1 MVMITWDFFYTIA
14 VTAFITSTFNA
25 IAQYFVYKFLI
36 KHLDTLGKAMN
47 GKQPDKKEEAVGIP
61 NIRK

>member
-1 MVMITWDFFYTIA
+1 MPNITWEIFWTIA
-14 VTAFITSTFNA
+14 ITAFITSTFNA

-36 KHLDTLGKAMN
+36 KHLDTLGKALN
-47 GKQPDKKEEAVGIP
+47 GKETTKKEETDKLP

>member
-1 MVMITWDFFYTIA
+1 MIFSWDFIITIA

-36 KHLDTLGKAMN
+36 RNLDSLGDLRN
-47 GKQPDKKEEAVGIP
+47 GKKTKKGMDVP
-61 NIRK
+61 HLRK